1 MRILGF
7 DISTVATGWAIV
19 EDGTLVKRGIICPVD
34 ELKQLYKTKKAAKE
48 AMKDEVER
56 FAYIVKRASEVIDRN
71 NIDVLVVEDSFMKTN
86 ASVLRLLARLS
97 GGVLGHWIGHFEG
110 KPAYIVMASRARAK
124 VGCKGNAKKFEV
136 IEFLRREHGLII
148 EDDNE
153 ADAVVLALYGY
164 EQERSNV
171 KAKRRTTRRWK
182 L

>member
-1 MRILGF
+1 MKVLGF

-19 EDGTLVKRGIICPVD
+19 EDGTLTKRGTIRPVD
-34 ELKQLYKTKKAAKE
+34 ELKHVYKTKKAAKE
-48 AMKDEVER
+48 AMKDEVDR

-71 NIDVLVVEDSFMKTN
+71 KADVLVVEDSFMKLN

-97 GGVLGHWIGHFEG
+97 GGVLGHWIGHCDG
-110 KPAYIVMASRARAK
+110 PAYIVMASSARAK
-124 VGCKGNAKKFEV
+124 VGCKGNAKKFQV

-153 ADAVVLALYGY
+153 ADAIVLALYGY

-171 KAKRRTTRRWK
+171 KSRRKTQRRWK
-182 L
+182 I